1 VCFATKPFLSDIEVE
16 SEQPQRTSK
25 LNRNNV
31 RTVARRALLQLLE
44 PLAGFVIDAG
54 LGTNELHSMFRQ
66 AAVRSVASRQLEV
79 AHRVNISGIAAT
91 TGIPRAEISRILKLK
106 TRSHEETGDR
116 QDKSTN
122 RILTAW
128 HQEPKFTNANGQP
141 ADLKLYGRGAT
152 FESLVRSHGRGIP
165 TRAVLD
171 ELIRT
176 RAVEVL
182 PSQRIRAKAAM
193 AVDRGISADVIRAFG
208 ERATALL
215 STMLLNMRRPDS
227 PQFIASIFGSSIA
240 PNALPLFRKELSNKS
255 TEFLADI
262 QESLVHAPISR
273 SSKRDSESSNRVSV
287 TVFYHESPRKQNKRK
302 ISATKKRRN
311 FRRKSA

>member
-1 VCFATKPFLSDIEVE
+1 ME
-16 SEQPQRTSK
+16 SEKPQSTSK
-25 LNRNNV
+25 SNRNNV

-54 LGTNELHSMFRQ
+54 FSTNELHSMFRQ
-66 AAVRSVASRQLEV
+66 AAVRSVAARQLEV

-106 TRSHEETGDR
+106 TKPHEQAADR

-141 ADLKLYGRGAT
+141 AELKLYGRGAT

-171 ELIRT
+171 ELLRT

-182 PSQRIRAKAAM
+182 PTQKIRAKASM
-193 AVDRGISADVIRAFG
+193 AVGRGISADVIRAFG
-208 ERATALL
+208 DRATELL

-227 PQFIASIFGSSIA
+227 PQFIASVFGSPIA
-240 PNALPLFRKELSNKS
+240 PNALPLFRKELSDKS
-255 TEFLADI
+255 TEFLADL
-262 QESLVHAPISR
+262 QENLVHVPMRR
-273 SSKRDSESSNRVSV
+273 SSKGNGKSADRVSV
-287 TVFYHESPRKQNKRK
+287 TVFYHEFLCKQNKKRIK
-302 ISATKKRRN
+302 APKKRRN
-311 FRRKSA
+311 FRRKFA

>member
-1 VCFATKPFLSDIEVE
+1 VRFPRSHFLSDIEVE
-16 SEQPQRTSK
+16 SEHPQNTFKS
-25 LNRNNV
+25 NRNNV
-31 RTVARRALLQLLE
+31 QIVARRALLQLLE

-54 LGTNELHSMFRQ
+54 LSTNELHTMFRH

-106 TRSHEETGDR
+106 TRRYEQTADR
-116 QDKSTN
+116 QEKSTN

-152 FESLVRSHGRGIP
+152 FESLVRSYGRGIP

-182 PSQRIRAKAAM
+182 SSQRIRAKASM
-193 AVDRGISADVIRAFG
+193 AVNRGISADVIRAFG
-208 ERATALL
+208 NRATELL
-215 STMLLNMRRPDS
+215 STMLLNMRQPDS
-227 PQFIASIFGSSIA
+227 PQFIASIFGSPVA

-255 TEFLADI
+255 AEFLADI
-262 QESLVHAPISR
+262 QENLVHAPIGR
-273 SSKRDSESSNRVSV
+273 SSKRDGRSPNRVSV
-287 TVFYHESPRKQNKRK
+287 TVFYYESPRKENGKK
-302 ISATKKRRN
+302 TNALKKRRN
-311 FRRKSA
+311 FRR